1 MSARFSGL
9 LTLIALMALPV
20 QAQLAP
26 FSATY
31 SATLDLLIE
40 LPVAATRRL
49 ERDANGSWQF
59 ISEAKSAF
67 ASQLETSRLTYSQG
81 TYSQGSDSQG
91 TYSQGTHPQGTWAPT
106 NYRFVRSV
114 FGRKRE
120 ISIDLDASAKKITTI
135 AEQRPW
141 TQPYEPG
148 VQDKLSYQLQLREDL
163 IAGREELSYRIA
175 DGGRIKTYR
184 FVRIGKE
191 TLTTAA
197 GTFDCLRL
205 QLERAEDQQQTLIWM
220 APALDY
226 LTIRLLRIDAS
237 GREHF
242 LNLKSIEAN

>member
-1 MSARFSGL
+1 
-9 LTLIALMALPV
+9 
-20 QAQLAP
+20 
-26 FSATY
+26 
-31 SATLDLLIE
+31 
-40 LPVAATRRL
+40 
-49 ERDANGSWQF
+49 
-59 ISEAKSAF
+59 
-67 ASQLETSRLTYSQG
+67 
-81 TYSQGSDSQG
+81 
-91 TYSQGTHPQGTWAPT
+91 
-106 NYRFVRSV
+106 V

>member
-26 FSATY
+26 FAATY
-31 SATLDLLIE
+31 SATLDLLID

-49 ERDANGSWQF
+49 ERDANGTWQF
-59 ISEAKSAF
+59 ISEAQSAF
-67 ASQLETSRLTYSQG
+67 ASQLEISRLTYSQG
-81 TYSQGSDSQG
+81 TDSHG
-91 TYSQGTHPQGTWAPT
+91 TYSQSTWAPT

-226 LTIRLLRIDAS
+226 LTIRLLRVDAS